1 MSFSERLLQDK
12 LAQLEAAA
20 GRPGRYVVAF
30 SGGLDSTVLLSALQP
45 VAKSAGI
52 EITAIHVDHGLQP
65 ESAAW
70 DRHCEATASAL
81 GVAYRSI
88 AVTVQLES
96 GQGPEASAR
105 EARYTALHG
114 QLEHGD
120 WLLSAHHREDQA
132 ETLLLN
138 LVRGTGPAGI
148 AGIGEV
154 RRFGPGWLVRP
165 MIDVERAAL
174 EEYAS
179 RHELAWIEDPSN
191 ADRRFD
197 RNFLRHEVLPR
208 LRSRW
213 PDISARLQKS
223 ARNASEAS
231 QLLAD
236 LAAID
241 LEMLGGRAERLP
253 IDGLLALSTP
263 RQRNVIRYA
272 LRRLGLSTPTALQ
285 LARILDE
292 LIPARA
298 DAQPLVTWPGAAV
311 RRYRNAI
318 YLLPEELRAAP
329 AGGPVG
335 QSPLPLGDGLGELRF
350 EPGADRGL
358 SMALYERGLTLS
370 FRQGGEE
377 FQPLGHTHT
386 RKLKKLLQ
394 EEGVVPWMRDRL
406 PLLYAGD
413 ELVAVGDLWIAASA
427 ASEPGV
433 GVCWRDRPAL
443 H

>member
-1 MSFSERLLQDK
+1 VTFSETLLQDT
-12 LAQLEAAA
+12 LSVLEAAA
-20 GRPGRYVVAF
+20 GKPSRYVVAF
-30 SGGLDSTVLLSALQP
+30 SGGLDSTVLLHALQP
-45 VAKSAGI
+45 VAQNAGV
-52 EITAIHVDHGLQP
+52 EVLAIHVDHGLQP
-65 ESAAW
+65 ESADW
-70 DRHCEATASAL
+70 SRHCEATASGL
-81 GVAYRSI
+81 GVAYRSL

-96 GQGPEASAR
+96 GRGPEASAR
-105 EARYTALHG
+105 EARYTALHA
-114 QLEHGD
+114 QLEIGD

-148 AGIGEV
+148 AGIGEL
-154 RRFGPGWLVRP
+154 RRFGPGWLARP
-165 MIDVERAAL
+165 MIDVERSAL
-174 EEYAS
+174 EEYAR
-179 RHELAWIEDPSN
+179 RHELDWIEDPSN

-213 PDISARLQKS
+213 PDISARLQRS

-231 QLLAD
+231 QLLSE

-241 LEMLGGRAERLP
+241 LDSLGGRPQRLP
-253 IDGLLALSTP
+253 IDGLLVLSAA
-263 RQRNVIRYA
+263 RQRNLIRFA
-272 LRRLGLSTPTALQ
+272 LRKLGLSTPTAMQ
-285 LARILDE
+285 LARVLDE

-298 DAQPLVTWPGAAV
+298 DAQPLVKWPGAAV
-311 RRYRNAI
+311 RRYRNAV
-318 YLLPEELRAAP
+318 YLLPENLQAAP
-329 AGGPVG
+329 AAGPVG
-335 QSPLPLGDGLGELRF
+335 GSPLALGDGLGVLHF
-350 EPGADRGL
+350 EPDAKQGL
-358 SMALYERGLTLS
+358 SRSLFERGLTLS

-377 FQPLGHTHT
+377 FQPLGQSHT

-413 ELVAVGDLWIAASA
+413 ELVAVGDLWLAASA
-427 ASEPGV
+427 ASEPGI
-433 GVCWRDRPAL
+433 GVRWQDRPAL

>member
-1 MSFSERLLQDK
+1 MSFSERLLEDK
-12 LAQLEAAA
+12 LSELEATA
-20 GRPGRYVVAF
+20 GRPARYVVAF
-30 SGGLDSTVLLSALQP
+30 SGGLDSTVLLRALQP
-45 VAKSAGI
+45 VARASGT
-52 EITAIHVDHGLQP
+52 ELLAIHVDHGLQA
-65 ESAAW
+65 ESAEWA
-70 DRHCEATASAL
+70 RHCEATASAL
-81 GVAYRSI
+81 GVACRTVK
-88 AVTVQLES
+88 VTVQLES

-105 EARYTALHG
+105 EARYSALHG
-114 QLEHGD
+114 QLETGD

-138 LVRGTGPAGI
+138 LARGTGPAGI
-148 AGIGEV
+148 AGIGEI

-165 MIDVERAAL
+165 MIDVGRTAL
-174 EEYAS
+174 EDYA
-179 RHELAWIEDPSN
+179 RQHELTWIEDPSN

-197 RNFLRHEVLPR
+197 RNFLRHDVLPR
-208 LRSRW
+208 LKSRW

-236 LAAID
+236 LAEID
-241 LEMLGGRAERLP
+241 LETLGGRAERLP
-253 IDGLLALSTP
+253 IDGLLALSPP
-263 RQRNVIRYA
+263 RQRNVIRFA
-272 LRRLGLSTPTALQ
+272 LRSLGLSTPTAVQ

-311 RRYRNAI
+311 RRYRNAV
-318 YLLPEELRAAP
+318 YLLPEKLHAAP
-329 AGGPVG
+329 VAGPVG
-335 QSPLPLGDGLGELRF
+335 PSPLALGDGLGVLRF
-350 EPGADRGL
+350 EPGAERGL
-358 SMALYERGLTLS
+358 SPALYERGLALS

-406 PLLYAGD
+406 PLLYVGD

-433 GVCWRDRPAL
+433 GVRWLDRPAL